1 MILPFILV
9 ELPKNVGT
17 TNTLDLLP
25 TPSGLGVYL
34 QYDESIY
41 ELTCASTSTSTT
53 EIPETTTSLYE
64 ETTTD
69 YEYDTTMASSTCIW
83 KKLQLKL
90 KTSSYWSA
98 MMYLPEG
105 ALSEGYSCNP

>member
-1 MILPFILV
+1 M
-9 ELPKNVGT
+9 
-17 TNTLDLLP
+17 P

-34 QYDESIY
+34 LHKETIY

-53 EIPETTTSLYE
+53 EIPETITNEYE

-69 YEYDTTMASSTCIW
+69 NKYDTTTTTSTCIW

-90 KTSSYWSA
+90 QAESYQSA
-98 MMYLPEG
+98 MMYLPKG
-105 ALSEGYSCNP
+105 VLPEGYSCNP

>member
-1 MILPFILV
+1 MPFILV
-9 ELPKNVGT
+9 ELPVAGT
-17 TNTLDLLP
+17 SSKYINLLP

-41 ELTCASTSTSTT
+41 ELTCDSTSSSTT
-53 EIPETTTSLYE
+53 EIPETTTSEYY

-69 YEYDTTMASSTCIW
+69 NEYDTTTASSTCIW

-90 KTSSYWSA
+90 QAESYQSA

-105 ALSEGYSCNP
+105 ALPEGYSCNP